1 MVQNVPMSIQALSWS
16 IKQQTSNPTTKLVLI
31 LLANYC
37 DEKHSCYPSEKH
49 LANLV
54 GVSDRTI
61 RRCLKELVDKK
72 LISVQA
78 REGTSNRYFVRV
90 DTSVQTVRT
99 PTTNNTKDKT
109 KDKYTDDFEKF
120 WNLYPRKVNKY
131 ATLQKFKVVLKNYD
145 LDKLLKATFN
155 FAQQTKIDKTEEKFI
170 PHATTWLSQKRYKDF
185 EGSIKI
191 TKMKSANQI
200 AG

>member
-72 LISVQA
+72 LISIQA

>member
-72 LISVQA
+72 IISVQA